1 MSEGDAESLYV
12 VDWTP
17 MMMNARIGPVQG
29 QM

>member
-1 MSEGDAESLYV
+1 MSEGDAENLYV

-17 MMMNARIGPVQG
+17 MMNAQIGPVQG